1 MKRGPPRGARV
12 SRPMVQTTA
21 PRAAMWPRA
30 PLAALAA
37 LFLASG
43 AAPASGA
50 TAKAHLSVFQAKRA
64 ASSGADEGGSMAQIR
79 DTLKNLLRSLEDE
92 GHDAEAIERQRVKG
106 CDSMLRKA
114 AQEEDQART
123 GLAHLEADLKEHEAA
138 VEEAEGTVQ
147 QLRAD
152 AALVAHT
159 LNQTREVMEARR
171 RNNMGPEAQQAE
183 DARLLKAL
191 LQNKQQTLTSLQ
203 GELEVILPALSQLQ
217 ANVAETKRRLADR
230 QGSANT
236 GHNLALALKDSCTKG
251 AARALKREDAD
262 TQALNSIETALQE
275 LDAIA
280 ADAKRQAEAVTP
292 PHDAAPSGPTAA
304 AAPPAGNVPVADN
317 GAGAQDAA
325 ATDDDIDPTLAFV
338 QISQDRVTTED
349 DLISIF
355 GGAGAAL
362 PPAAAP
368 QRKSVMAHHR
378 GRGRSHRSAPHTEG
392 SRQMALL
399 SMAPSK
405 STAAQ
410 PHIRKM
416 LAALRMKGNGEADQK
431 EWCEQEA
438 AQNQH
443 VLKLVQAS
451 IQEMSAEIDAHTD
464 TEAQITDDLNRI
476 KETNATLLLS
486 AKEVTEEQS
495 TREQEFIK
503 NGAKDQALASK
514 ILSQAISILSEMGRT
529 GKVVDNLKSAKSAFE
544 AQMEAATS
552 ARKELVDAT
561 REVKRS
567 SLESVSALEGERVN
581 LEIARFSHVSQR
593 ARCEESQHMFEAEA
607 KEVTAYL
614 KSLSEECQ
622 TATPVLENEERR
634 VQVRAL
640 EDAERVLDGKKVQK
654 DVDKAIKSVKE
665 KRNLSPMERA
675 AAEMGVAVEDS

>member
-1 MKRGPPRGARV
+1 
-12 SRPMVQTTA
+12 
-21 PRAAMWPRA
+21 
-30 PLAALAA
+30 
-37 LFLASG
+37 
-43 AAPASGA
+43 
-50 TAKAHLSVFQAKRA
+50 
-64 ASSGADEGGSMAQIR
+64 MAQIR

-236 GHNLALALKDSCTKG
+236 GRILALALKDSCTKG

-280 ADAKRQAEAVTP
+280 ADARKQQAEATEAVAP
-292 PHDAAPSGPTAA
+292 PHDAAPSGPSAA
-304 AAPPAGNVPVADN
+304 AAPPAGNVPVADT

-362 PPAAAP
+362 SPSPAAP

-399 SMAPSK
+399 SMAPPK
-405 STAAQ
+405 SAAAQ

-416 LAALRMKGNGEADQK
+416 LAALRLKGNGEADQK

-514 ILSQAISILSEMGRT
+514 ILSQAISILSEMERT
-529 GKVVDNLKSAKSAFE
+529 GKVVENLKSAKAAFE

-552 ARKELVDAT
+552 ARKELVDTT

-567 SLESVSALEGERVN
+567 SSESVTALEGERVN
-581 LEIARFSHVSQR
+581 LEIARFSHVSQQ

-622 TATPVLENEERR
+622 AATPVLEDEERR

-640 EDAERVLDGKKVQK
+640 EDAESVLAGKKVQK